1 MKEYIVGLV
10 DGNDYA
16 VPYTLHGAPNKY
28 TYQPFNTASG
38 GNITGA
44 ITSTHVSINT

>member
-10 DGNDYA
+10 
-16 VPYTLHGAPNKY
+16 PNKY